1 MSHLTPTRASVD
13 NSNVKP
19 ANPPI
24 QPPAL
29 GLTLSV
35 LLVAVVLVDPA
46 GAVPVLPGAAA
57 IPSTR
62 QDEARDSFAA
72 QLVLQLH
79 RWQGGQVAIA
89 PVPRQSMAT
98 IEPTPVFYAAQAVDD
113 ALLPDSPLQVHL
125 LNLPPPR
132 A

>member
-1 MSHLTPTRASVD
+1 M
-13 NSNVKP
+13 KP
-19 ANPPI
+19 AKPPI

-46 GAVPVLPGAAA
+46 GAVPVLPGSAS

-62 QDEARDSFAA
+62 QDEVRDSFAA

-79 RWQGGQVAIA
+79 RWQGGQIAIA
-89 PVPRQSMAT
+89 PAPRQSVT
-98 IEPTPVFYAAQAVDD
+98 IIEQMPAFHAARVVDD
-113 ALLPDSPLQVHL
+113 VRLPDSSLQAHL
-125 LNLPPPR
+125 LNLPPPS